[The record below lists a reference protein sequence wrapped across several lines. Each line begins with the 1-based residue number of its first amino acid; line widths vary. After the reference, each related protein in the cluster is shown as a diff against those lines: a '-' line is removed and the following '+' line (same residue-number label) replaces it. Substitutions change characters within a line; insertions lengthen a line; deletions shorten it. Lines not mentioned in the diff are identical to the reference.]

1 MKEPGWILLKLK
13 PTSIKCT
20 NIVVKQKRK
29 KKDRV
34 VCQCFKA
41 PEECK
46 LELQLLYICKT
57 LDLPTVDPSFP
68 ISHSCLLLPPPLSLP
83 QCTVMLC
90 TLICMWLWLIRSGWQ
105 QQQDRGALACCHTS
119 KADLSAKNTLCNL
132 FRGALSSSAGLMG
145 C

>member
-1 MKEPGWILLKLK
+1 MH
-13 PTSIKCT
+13 
-20 NIVVKQKRK
+20 IVVKKEK

-68 ISHSCLLLPPPLSLP
+68 ISHSCLLPSPSSFSG
-83 QCTVMLC
+83 TMLC
-90 TLICMWLWLIRSGWQ
+90 DALYSYLYVAVINSQWLAATTR
-105 QQQDRGALACCHTS
+105 RGRFSLLPYF
-119 KADLSAKNTLCNL
+119 KGRDLSAKNTLCNL
-132 FRGALSSSAGLMG
+132 FRGALSSSTGLMG